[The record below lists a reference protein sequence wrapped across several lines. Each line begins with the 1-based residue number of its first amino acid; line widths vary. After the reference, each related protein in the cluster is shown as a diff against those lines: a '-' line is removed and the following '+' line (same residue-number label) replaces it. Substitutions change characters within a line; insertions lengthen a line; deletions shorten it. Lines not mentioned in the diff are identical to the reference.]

1 MTKSLPIRLDDEIC
15 RKFQLN
21 PTVMFMRKG
30 GNKMKKLIFGA
41 LLLAL
46 VVAVPVPTMADVDVG
61 IGISIGLPSLV
72 FAAPPSVVVLPD
84 TYGVYVVPD
93 IDAELYFYG
102 GWWWRLW
109 DGRWY
114 RSRYYDRGYLQYYR
128 IPTFYYDVD
137 PGWRRFYYDRH
148 WHGHRWDYEPIPHS
162 RLHANWRNWNTNRY
176 WERQRTW
183 GVQGYQPRLQ
193 PQRRQLRQERERQ
206 YQQRPEVQRQRQSQ
220 ERTRGQQQMQPQ
232 TRQPRQ
238 QSDVRT
244 QGKQQT
250 QPQVRQPRQQSQE
263 RTQGKQMQPKAR
275 QPQKSKPQQRTSE
288 RGEEGKRERR

>member
-1 MTKSLPIRLDDEIC
+1 MAKGLTCCLDDEIY
-15 RKFQLN
+15 RKFQIN
-21 PTVMFMRKG
+21 PTIMFMRKG

-61 IGISIGLPSLV
+61 IGISIGLPPLV
-72 FAAPPSVVVLPD
+72 FAAPPAVVVLPD
-84 TYGVYVVPD
+84 TFGVYVVPD
-93 IDAELYFYG
+93 IDAELYFWN
-102 GWWWRLW
+102 GWWWRFW

-114 RSRYYDRGYLQYYR
+114 RSHYYDRGWRYYYR

-183 GVQGYQPRLQ
+183 GVQGYQPR
-193 PQRRQLRQERERQ
+193 PQRQRQQIRIQRQQQ
-206 YQQRPEVQRQRQSQ
+206 YQQRPDVQRQRQPQ
-220 ERTRGQQQMQPQ
+220 GRTQGQQTMQPQ
-232 TRQPRQ
+232 SRQPRQ

-244 QGKQQT
+244 QGKQQ
-250 QPQVRQPRQQSQE
+250 
-263 RTQGKQMQPKAR
+263 MQPKAR
-275 QPQKSKPQQRTSE
+275 QSQRSKPQQKKSGRVK
-288 RGEEGKRERR
+288 EEKRERR